1 MSGPASDVF
10 ITAALLT
17 GLVLVIIQIG
27 RLLRARMLHKT
38 IRDAISRDNAA
49 VPELLAGIGE
59 GQAPA
64 GLNDDRTAMVLI
76 ALGLALLAFS
86 ALQGSEDALRQMGG
100 ASVFPIFVGI
110 ALLIRRQL
118 ARKRGGEG

>member
-1 MSGPASDVF
+1 MTGPASDVF
-10 ITAALLT
+10 ITIALIT
-17 GLVLVIIQIG
+17 GAVLILVQLG

-59 GQAPA
+59 GQSPA
-64 GLNDDRTAMVLI
+64 GLNDDRTGIVLI
-76 ALGLALLAFS
+76 ALGLALLAFA

-110 ALLIRRQL
+110 ALLIRRYL
-118 ARKRGGEG
+118 AQKRGGGI

>member
-10 ITAALLT
+10 ITVALIT
-17 GLVLVIIQIG
+17 GVVLVLIQLG

-38 IRDAISRDNAA
+38 IRDAISRDNSA

-59 GQAPA
+59 GATP
-64 GLNDDRTAMVLI
+64 GSLNDDRTATVLI

-86 ALQGSEDALRQMGG
+86 ALQNSADALRQMGG

-110 ALLIRRQL
+110 ALLIRRHL
-118 ARKRGGEG
+118 AQKRGGGI